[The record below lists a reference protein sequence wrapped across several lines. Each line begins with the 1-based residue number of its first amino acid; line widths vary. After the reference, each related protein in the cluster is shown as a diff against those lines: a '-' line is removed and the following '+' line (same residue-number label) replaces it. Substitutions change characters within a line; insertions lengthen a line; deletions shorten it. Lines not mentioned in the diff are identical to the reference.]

1 MGRRVGGSRLRRIE
15 RRAAA
20 RQLEAEQVENAEE
33 ADKSEVDEKAEA
45 VKAGKA
51 AEVAVIT
58 EDTSKLTVGETSIAA
73 VAANKSTNDD
83 SNTIA
88 EKAHST
94 NEMEVNDDSDCDV
107 YIFTYWDNFK
117 ASKAQD
123 ALDYLEKTLKQN
135 FKNFKV
141 KDSDQIYK
149 ADKIDHLDENEIEV
163 KIKLQKN
170 NRSVERVARNVQ
182 TAYLP
187 KTQFQSQSRT
197 S

>member
-73 VAANKSTNDD
+73 VF
-83 SNTIA
+83 I
-88 EKAHST
+88 
-94 NEMEVNDDSDCDV
+94 
-107 YIFTYWDNFK
+107 
-117 ASKAQD
+117 
-123 ALDYLEKTLKQN
+123 YL
-135 FKNFKV
+135 
-141 KDSDQIYK
+141 S
-149 ADKIDHLDENEIEV
+149 
-163 KIKLQKN
+163 
-170 NRSVERVARNVQ
+170 
-182 TAYLP
+182 
-187 KTQFQSQSRT
+187 
-197 S
+197 